1 MFIFFTKITFAS
13 MGIVFRQS
21 VKTSL
26 VILAG
31 AILGAA
37 TIFLSLQYLPK
48 QQLGYTRTLTNQA
61 VIATQILLLG
71 LSSTLSVYI
80 HKYDDT
86 DPKKPTLISIVL
98 LLPIIII
105 IVASIFY
112 FIFRSSLINLFQ
124 PQDIPFIRRYFSLLP
139 LYAAF
144 FIYQTILE
152 QYLSSQMKLAI
163 AVFLREILLRAL
175 NITLIFLFGFGFI
188 NFDVFM
194 TSTVFIYAIPILF
207 LFMLSARIK
216 SFRLILNLKLFSAI
230 EYREMIHFAWYH
242 SLLSISITLIGSLD
256 VLMLAPLDKHGLSS
270 VAIYTNAVFIM
281 SLLQIPYRAMVPA
294 TFPILTQA
302 YEAKDYAKVKD
313 LFSRSSLNILIATV
327 LVAILIGCNIQNAVS
342 LMRKGYEAIVPLT
355 IIMMVGR
362 LADIATGMNDHVLS
376 ISNYYKI
383 NFYLSL
389 GVVVLMVVFN
399 ILFIPSFSIY
409 GAAWST
415 TLALILYNIAKL
427 IIVRKRLNLM
437 PFSSNTWRVLLAG
450 TPPLLAGIFIPYIL
464 NPYIDTVIRS
474 IVILILYVTMLI
486 WLKPS
491 DDIMVY
497 IATVRKNKRLF

>member
-1 MFIFFTKITFAS
+1 

-21 VKTSL
+21 IKTS
-26 VILAG
+26 IITFGG
-31 AILGAA
+31 AILGALV
-37 TIFLSLQYLPK
+37 IFLSLQYIPK
-48 QQLGYTRTLTNQA
+48 QQLGYTRTLSNQA
-61 VIATQILLLG
+61 VIVAQILLLG
-71 LSSTLSVYI
+71 LSNTLSVYI
-80 HKYDDT
+80 HKYSDT
-86 DPKKPTLISIVL
+86 DPKKPTLVSIIL
-98 LLPIIII
+98 LLPIFLIGL
-105 IVASIFY
+105 ASIIY
-112 FIFRSSLINLFQ
+112 FVSKTSIINLFQ
-124 PQDIPFIRRYFSLLP
+124 PQDIPFIRRYFALLP
-139 LYAAF
+139 LYTTF
-144 FIYQTILE
+144 FVYQTILE
-152 QYLSSQMKLAI
+152 QYLISQMKVAV
-163 AVFLREILLRAL
+163 AVFLREILLRTL
-175 NITLIFLFGFGFI
+175 NIVLIFLFGFGLISFDIFI
-188 NFDVFM
+188 I
-194 TSTVFIYAIPILF
+194 TTVLIYIIPILF
-207 LFMLSARIK
+207 LFLLARQIK
-216 SFRLILNLKLFSAI
+216 SFKWSLNFKLFSGT
-230 EYREMIHFAWYH
+230 EYKEMIHFAWYH

-256 VLMLAPLDKHGLSS
+256 VLMLAPLDKSGLSS
-270 VAIYTNAVFIM
+270 VAIYANAVFII
-281 SLLQIPYRAMVPA
+281 SLLQIPYRAMMPA

-362 LADIATGMNDHVLS
+362 LADIATGMNDQVLS

-409 GAAWST
+409 GAAWGT

-427 IIVRKRLNLM
+427 IIVKKRLNLM
-437 PFSSNTWRVLLAG
+437 PFSLNTWRVLLAG

-464 NPYIDTVIRS
+464 NPYIDTIIRS

-497 IATVRKNKRLF
+497 IGTVRKNKRLF

>member
-1 MFIFFTKITFAS
+1 

-21 VKTSL
+21 IKASIITFG
-26 VILAG
+26 G
-31 AILGAA
+31 AVLGALV
-37 TIFLSLQYLPK
+37 IFLSLQYIPK
-48 QQLGYTRTLTNQA
+48 QQLGYTRTLSNQA
-61 VIATQILLLG
+61 VIVAQILLLG
-71 LSSTLSVYI
+71 LSSTLSVFI
-80 HKYDDT
+80 HKYNDT
-86 DPKKPTLISIVL
+86 DPKKPALVSMIL
-98 LLPIIII
+98 LLPIFLIGF
-105 IVASIFY
+105 ASIIY
-112 FIFRSSLINLFQ
+112 FASKTLLINLFQ
-124 PQDIPFIRRYFSLLP
+124 PQDIPFISRYFALLP
-139 LYAAF
+139 LYTAF
-144 FIYQTILE
+144 FVYQTILE
-152 QYLSSQMKLAI
+152 QYLISQMKVAI

-175 NITLIFLFGFGFI
+175 NVILIFLFGFGLI
-188 NFDVFM
+188 NFDTFIIA
-194 TSTVFIYAIPILF
+194 TVLIYVIPILF
-207 LFMLSARIK
+207 LFLLARRIK
-216 SFRLILNLKLFSAI
+216 SFKWSLNFKLFSRT
-230 EYREMIHFAWYH
+230 EYKEMIHFAWYH

-256 VLMLAPLDKHGLSS
+256 VLMLAPLDKSGLSS
-270 VAIYTNAVFIM
+270 VAIYANAVFIM
-281 SLLQIPYRAMVPA
+281 SLLQIPYRAMMPA

-313 LFSRSSLNILIATV
+313 LFSRSSLNILIATI

-362 LADIATGMNDHVLS
+362 LADIATGMNDQVLS

-427 IIVRKRLNLM
+427 VIVKKRLNLM

-464 NPYIDTVIRS
+464 NPYIDTIIRS
-474 IVILILYVTMLI
+474 IVILILYVAMLI

-491 DDIMVY
+491 DDMRLY